1 MVFFECHQTGAS
13 GESGMSMDIWFKAKV
28 DWGEAL
34 GLLSDTE
41 AGRFAKALWRYAA
54 TGQAERLNGREQMLF
69 ALVLAD
75 LRREA
80 EARRRLSAVRS
91 EAGRRGGRPRGESN
105 ESFCFSEKA
114 TQSHKESIERE
125 REITIQNAEKGCAQG
140 GGAACTL
147 ASGGLAG
154 GDGGG
159 GKAPARGPGDGGA
172 AGGVASGGGLAG
184 GDGGGGA
191 GGGVA
196 GGAAGF
202 GGAGG
207 GVAGVAGGAGGG
219 VAGGGGLAGGAAG
232 FGVAAGF
239 GGAAG
244 CGGATGGGEESGFC
258 LPLND
263 GSEWGVGAE
272 EVRQWQALYPAVDV
286 PQALRSMRG
295 WLLANRTRRKTARGI
310 ERFVVAWLSR
320 EQDRARASPAARV
333 SEQRYGQREYG
344 PDEFGEL
351 SPEQLE
357 MLGGDRL

>member
-140 GGAACTL
+140 GGAACTP

-159 GKAPARGPGDGGA
+159 GKAPARGPGGCGA
-172 AGGVASGGGLAG
+172 
-184 GDGGGGA
+184 
-191 GGGVA
+191 A

-202 GGAGG
+202 GGL
-207 GVAGVAGGAGGG
+207 AGGAGGVG
-219 VAGGGGLAGGAAG
+219 
-232 FGVAAGF
+232 
-239 GGAAG
+239 
-244 CGGATGGGEESGFC
+244 GGGEESGFC

-320 EQDRARASPAARV
+320 EQDRARASPAARI

>member
-54 TGQAERLNGREQMLF
+54 TGEAERLNGREQMLF

-140 GGAACTL
+140 GGAACTP

-172 AGGVASGGGLAG
+172 AGGAASGGGLAG

-191 GGGVA
+191 AGFGVAGGGGVA
-196 GGAAGF
+196 GGA
-202 GGAGG
+202 GGAAGG
-207 GVAGVAGGAGGG
+207 GVAAGCGVAGGG
-219 VAGGGGLAGGAAG
+219 VAGGAGVAGGVG
-232 FGVAAGF
+232 
-239 GGAAG
+239 
-244 CGGATGGGEESGFC
+244 GGGEESGFC